1 MNQGQFKFY
10 KPLLALLCLALL
22 FASAST
28 QRQLNRDRDSMGLTR
43 ISPLENAPP
52 ILAFTTVALGGF
64 RGIIANALWIRA
76 TELQEADKYFEMVQ
90 LADWITKLQPHF
102 TTVWVHQ
109 AWNMAYNISIKFQ
122 DPRDRWMWVKRAIEL
137 LRDDALRYNPN
148 EPLLYRELGWF
159 YQHKMGHFLDD
170 AHNSYKQYWA
180 AEMDTVFST
189 QRPDFK
195 ELINPSNPESAASA
209 KRLREVYKIDP
220 EYMQKVDTMYGPL
233 EWRLPDGHAI
243 YWATLGLEKTAK
255 ESLKKEDFITL
266 RRIIFQSLQL
276 AFHRGKLLYA
286 KNGDRSSFVYGPNLE
301 IVKQAS
307 DAYEE
312 MADLEPDKNQHILTG
327 HRNFL
332 GTAVYFLYTHNRM
345 SAAKKWFDYL
355 KQKYPVETAKFIDL
369 DSYALGRVTEDVGE
383 NDPNRV
389 QAILEGML
397 ESSLV
402 QYAMD
407 DDEQGLG
414 YELFARKIWK
424 RYADAIS
431 DPSSQKRV
439 ALPPIEEMKKL
450 TLERVLSP
458 DFGLDPIL
466 VAQLRTK
473 LNLPPPSAEPA
484 PVAPTPSTSA
494 GNTNSLGTNLPAPK
508 K

>member
-1 MNQGQFKFY
+1 
-10 KPLLALLCLALL
+10 
-22 FASAST
+22 
-28 QRQLNRDRDSMGLTR
+28 MGLTR

-76 TELQEADKYFEMVQ
+76 TELQEEDKYFEMFQ

-122 DPRDRWMWVKRAIEL
+122 DPRDRWIWVKRAIEL
-137 LRDDALRYNPN
+137 LRDEALRYNPN

-159 YQHKMGHFLDD
+159 YQHKMGNFLDD
-170 AHNSYKQYWA
+170 AHNQYKQYWA
-180 AEMDTVFST
+180 AEMDTVFAT

-195 ELINPSNPESAASA
+195 ELIQPTNPQSEASS

-220 EYMQKVDTMYGPL
+220 VFMQKVDAMYGPL
-233 EWRLPDGHAI
+233 EWRLPDAHAI
-243 YWATLGLEKTAK
+243 YWGTLGLEKTSK
-255 ESLKKEDFITL
+255 ETLKKEDFITL
-266 RRIIFQSLQL
+266 RRLIFQSLQL
-276 AFHRGKLLYA
+276 AFHRGRLIYP
-286 KNGDRSSFVYGPNLE
+286 KNGDRSTFVYGPNLE
-301 IVKQAS
+301 IIKQAS

-312 MADLEPDKNQHILTG
+312 MAELETDKNQHILTG

-332 GTAVYFLYTHNRM
+332 GTAVYFLYTHNRIK
-345 SAAKKWFDYL
+345 AAKEWFDYM
-355 KQKYPVETAKFIDL
+355 KKKYPVETAKFTDL
-369 DSYALGRVTEDVGE
+369 DSFSLARITEDVGE

-389 QAILEGML
+389 KAILDGML
-397 ESSLV
+397 ETSLV
-402 QYAMD
+402 QFAMD

-414 YELFARKIWK
+414 YELFARKIWM
-424 RYADAIS
+424 RYRDAIS

-466 VAQLRTK
+466 LAQLRTK
-473 LNLPPPSAEPA
+473 F
-484 PVAPTPSTSA
+484 
-494 GNTNSLGTNLPAPK
+494 NLPAATNETSAIVLPK
-508 K
+508 LDAATGGTNKPATNP